1 MTQRK
6 QQTTWLDDYLDLYN
20 YAGQLHDTAW
30 QEELLNT
37 IRNGPPANLNAD
49 QEKPQQRQKELWTEF
64 QALNNKL
71 MELFQL
77 IKTSKSDQELEGIR
91 QAMWALKRRRLE
103 VGRQLAA

>member
-1 MTQRK
+1 MNQRR

-20 YAGQLHDTAW
+20 YAGQLHDAPW

-37 IRNGPPANLNAD
+37 IRTGPPADLNAD
-49 QEKPQQRQKELWTEF
+49 QEKPTQRQKELWTEF

-71 MELFQL
+71 IELFAL
-77 IKTSKSDQELEGIR
+77 IKSSKNQQELEGIR

-103 VGRQLAA
+103 IGRQLVA